1 MTTHMMQSQPHD
13 INTTALLGPNSAT
26 RIENDRK
33 LNPVYGPPD
42 RSALCQ
48 QFWQIWWVGNPFLH
62 IKQWL
67 SHNFWWINSHSPM
80 NIPFKV
86 QHVQFDFF
94 LLLKFGSSIWN
105 NPLHQ
110 AWRFGASG
118 SQRSQAGRQLGAG
131 AAMGALIL
139 IRVVKT
145 MPFLPPMTGN
155 GNHTTY
161 KNGDDCG
168 LVYGIVKKHT
178 H

>member
-48 QFWQIWWVGNPFLH
+48 QFWQIWWVGSPFLH
-62 IKQWL
+62 IEQWL
-67 SHNFWWINSHSPM
+67 SHIFCWINSHSPM

-86 QHVQFDFF
+86 QHVQLDVF
-94 LLLKFGSSIWN
+94 LLLKFPSSIWN
-105 NPLHQ
+105 NPH
-110 AWRFGASG
+110 GASG
-118 SQRSQAGRQLGAG
+118 SQRSQAGCQLGAG

-139 IRVVKT
+139 IRTGESEKSERGRLKT
-145 MPFLPPMTGN
+145 N
-155 GNHTTY
+155 N
-161 KNGDDCG
+161 DE
-168 LVYGIVKKHT
+168 
-178 H
+178 